1 MWSVFLNLHVL
12 WVFAACVLSNRWR
25 CFLNLLLLFLFAC
38 VFWSWSELSSL
49 GHRTLRGIRY
59 GSDMATEADAVVNA
73 CLFQPLHACFWSGS
87 PCCLWKYT
95 RLCLLWINIST
106 IHQTSPKSIAM
117 TRFPLRCRGTW
128 ATALQAPPTPE
139 NFFKLPDK
147 LFLSNFV
154 FYSC

>member
-1 MWSVFLNLHVL
+1 MRIWSAFLNLHVL
-12 WVFAACVLSNRWR
+12 WGFAACVLSNRWR

-38 VFWSWSELSSL
+38 VFWSCSALSSL

-87 PCCLWKYT
+87 PCCIWKYT

-128 ATALQAPPTPE
+128 ATALQAP
-139 NFFKLPDK
+139 LPQK
-147 LFLSNFV
+147 TFLSFLIN
-154 FYSC
+154 